1 AESPPTLPH
10 TGSRPRSRCRVGHF
24 RPPEVGNFQPPLTT
38 SRDSGAS
45 VAWRSLFDVV
55 PSRGSG
61 RLGGRLRAPRLCCGA
76 RPRNLRDP
84 GHVNGGYTPGCVKAG
99 LELDGFTGLDF
110 DTP

>member
-1 AESPPTLPH
+1 H
-10 TGSRPRSRCRVGHF
+10 TRFSRDWSSDVCSSDL
-24 RPPEVGNFQPPLTT
+24 PEVGNFQPPLTT

-84 GHVNGGYTPGCVKAG
+84 GHVNGGYTPGCAFSLQEELLVP
-99 LELDGFTGLDF
+99 LENVV
-110 DTP
+110 